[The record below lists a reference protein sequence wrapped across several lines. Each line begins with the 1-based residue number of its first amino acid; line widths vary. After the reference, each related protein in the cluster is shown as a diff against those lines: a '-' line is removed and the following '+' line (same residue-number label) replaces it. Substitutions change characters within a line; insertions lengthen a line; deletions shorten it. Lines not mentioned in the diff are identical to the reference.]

1 MKARRILA
9 LLLALMMTAPSVI
22 SCSEQTSNES
32 TSASAD
38 PSVSVETEAETEP
51 VNPRLAIPD
60 NLPEKDFGGRDFIV
74 TMDSES
80 NSKFIYVEELNGE
93 GVNDSVFARNLALQE
108 RFNAKVSVDVSGD
121 YTITSSNILK
131 AVQAGDAE
139 SFQLI
144 ASHVVSLGGLVQQ
157 GVFLNWYD
165 FDNIDFTQPW
175 WAKSSSEDLTINN
188 CCFLAVGDAAVSA
201 VANSYCTFYDK
212 DTAAKYS
219 LENMYDVVKEGRWTA
234 DYVMETAAKV
244 YVDENGNGLEDEG
257 DYYGFASDLQSNVNA
272 FLWAFGGKIM
282 NRNAEGNLEF
292 VYYNEHLVEI
302 IDKTILLFNET
313 PGVFMDQPHGSGGAL
328 FNKMKTLFAVGV
340 LAYTTSRI
348 AEFENVYGILPLP
361 KYDENQTEYYSMA
374 DGGHDALAVAKN
386 VTDYE
391 FVGIMTEAMCAEA
404 YKQIIPAY
412 YDVCLKQRYASSPED
427 AEMIELCVE
436 SRVFDFG
443 YVYDNWKGVSFIM
456 QNMVPT
462 GKNTISSTFKQGQK
476 MYSKYYQKVIDKF
489 LEYEG

>member
-1 MKARRILA
+1 MKKHRITSLILA
-9 LLLALMMTAPSVI
+9 LLMLLPAVS
-22 SCSEQTSNES
+22 SCSEAPVSEE
-32 TSASAD
+32 TSAPVAEIA
-38 PSVSVETEAETEP
+38 ETVPEETEP

-60 NLPEKDFGGRDFIV
+60 NLPERDFGGRDFIV

-80 NSKFIYVEELNGE
+80 NSKFIWVEELNGE

-108 RFNAKVSVDVSGD
+108 RFNAKVGVDVSGAYQTTCD
-121 YTITSSNILK
+121 NILK
-131 AVQAGDAE
+131 AVQAGDNE

-144 ASHVVSLGGLVQQ
+144 ACHVVSLGGLVQQ

-175 WAKSSSEDLTINN
+175 WAKSSSEDLTIDD
-188 CCFLAVGDAAVSA
+188 CCYLAVGDAAVSA
-201 VANSYCTFYDK
+201 VAASYCTFYDK

-234 DYVMETAAKV
+234 DYLMETCAKV
-244 YVDENGNGLEDEG
+244 YVDENGNGVEDAD
-257 DYYGFASDLQSNVNA
+257 DYFGFASDLQSNVNA

-302 IDKTILLFNET
+302 IDKAIELYNNT
-313 PGVFMDQPHGSGGAL
+313 PGVYTDQPHASGGIH
-328 FNKMKTLFAVGV
+328 FNKMKTLFAVGI
-340 LAYTTSRI
+340 LSYTTSRI
-348 AEFENVYGILPLP
+348 SEFENVYGILPMP
-361 KYDENQTEYYSMA
+361 KFDENQSEYHSMA
-374 DGGHDALAVAKN
+374 DGSHDALAVAKN
-386 VTDYE
+386 VVDYD

-456 QNMVPT
+456 QSMVPT
-462 GKNTISSTFKQGQK
+462 GKNTISSTFKSGQK
-476 MYSKYYQKVIDKF
+476 IYAKYYNKIIEKF
-489 LEYEG
+489 TEG